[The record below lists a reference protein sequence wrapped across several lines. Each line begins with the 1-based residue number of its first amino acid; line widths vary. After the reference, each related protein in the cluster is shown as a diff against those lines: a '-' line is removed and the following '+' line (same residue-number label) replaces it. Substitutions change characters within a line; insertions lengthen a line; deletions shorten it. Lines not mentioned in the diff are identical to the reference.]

1 MRFREVF
8 ILLLLLSF
16 ISAFFLPAGITN
28 PARNLQAIFYP
39 VARPARAI
47 GASLS
52 ERFAPPVKDDRALT
66 DIRAENDQ
74 LRQMVSQL
82 SAELLELQ
90 RINADRQ
97 LVGDLRQYCTP
108 VPVVGTDPSRREAL
122 LLKSG
127 SMQGIAAN
135 QPVLSR
141 KGMVGKIDRAGV
153 GGSQVLLV
161 TDREFRAVAEFRRFE
176 RNPQSGAA
184 IYKPIGSTPPLL
196 KGAGDGTMLIV
207 NVPLKETDSGDAGDQ
222 ANIELVKV
230 GDLVILNDPEWPY
243 AAGQWLGQVET
254 INPLQS
260 APLFASITV
269 LPMRDLASL
278 REVQVMNKTP
288 TDAARTAQSLVE
300 P

>member
-8 ILLLLLSF
+8 ILRLLLSF

-28 PARNLQAIFYP
+28 PARNIQALFYP

-52 ERFAPPVKDDRALT
+52 ERFTPPAKDERAVE

-82 SAELLELQ
+82 TAELLELQ

-108 VPVVGTDPSRREAL
+108 VPVVGTDSGRREAL

-141 KGMVGKIDRAGV
+141 KGMVGTIARAGV

-161 TDREFRAVAEFRRFE
+161 TDREFGAIAEFRRFE
-176 RNPQSGAA
+176 RNLESGVAV
-184 IYKPIGSTPPLL
+184 YKPIGSTPPML

-207 NVPLKETDSGDAGDQ
+207 NVPLKETAAGDADGHGDIQ
-222 ANIELVKV
+222 PVKV
-230 GDLVILNDPEWPY
+230 GDVVLLKDPEWPY
-243 AAGQWLGQVET
+243 AAGQWLGQVKAIE
-254 INPLQS
+254 PLKS
-260 APLFASITV
+260 APLFANITV
-269 LPMRDLASL
+269 QPLLDLAGL

-288 TDAARTAQSLVE
+288 NDAARTAQSVVT